1 MGKIKPK
8 LVKKTSEAL
17 IKRGIELTEDFEKNK
32 GILKDIAP
40 SKKIRNQLA
49 GYSVQLKKQ
58 KRLEKGNQTIE
69 K

>member
-17 IKRGIELTEDFEKNK
+17 LRQGIELTEDFERNK

-40 SKKIRNQLA
+40 SKKIRNQIA

-58 KRLEKGNQTIE
+58 KHLEKNNQTIE
-69 K
+69 R